1 MLMVMRNPLL
11 SPRHSH
17 TSMLD
22 STGTESLKSNSASF
36 NLPFSLRPLEKYETT
51 KAGCME
57 TCQHSLSILQL

>member
-22 STGTESLKSNSASF
+22 STGTESLKSSEF
-36 NLPFSLRPLEKYETT
+36 CKFQPPILLETT
-51 KAGCME
+51 RK
-57 TCQHSLSILQL
+57 T